1 MYAHWENVP
10 TRWKDND
17 IYGHLN
23 NAVYYSLM
31 DTVINTWLI
40 REGGLDIH
48 DGGVIGLCVQ
58 SRCEFTA
65 SAAFPEPIE
74 VGLRV
79 GKLGNSSVTYE
90 VGLYR
95 EDGETLLA
103 QGAFTHVFVD
113 RGSRRPTPIEGAL
126 RQSLQRLVTT
136 AAERPTNLSQRPNEH
151 EISG

>member
-1 MYAHWENVP
+1 MSGVYAYWEIVP

-17 IYGHLN
+17 VYGHLN

-90 VGLYR
+90 AGLYR
-95 EDGETLLA
+95 EGRGTLLA
-103 QGAFTHVFVD
+103 EGTFTHVFVN
-113 RGSRRPTPIEGAL
+113 RVTRRPTPIAGHL
-126 RQSLQRLVTT
+126 RESLLRLVV
-136 AAERPTNLSQRPNEH
+136 E
-151 EISG
+151 